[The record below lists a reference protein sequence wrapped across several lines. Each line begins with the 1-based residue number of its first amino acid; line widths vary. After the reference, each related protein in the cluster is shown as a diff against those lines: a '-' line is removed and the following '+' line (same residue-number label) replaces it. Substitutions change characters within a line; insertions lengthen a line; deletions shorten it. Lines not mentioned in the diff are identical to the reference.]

1 MTATTET
8 KQDRRPRGE
17 GSLYFDAKRDRWIA
31 VQIVGYNGR
40 GRPIKRKGSGKT
52 ESTALREM
60 RKRVREYEAGL
71 VPRAERLTVSQ
82 AVEDWLEFGQT
93 GEAARTHRD
102 NRDMYNNY
110 IKDHLGGRKL
120 KELRA
125 EEVDKWLASF
135 TASVGTSML
144 RHMHSVLNRSVRR
157 AAARGYVERNVVEF
171 CKVPKGRPGRRSKS
185 LTMEQARAV
194 LEHRS
199 AREHWMYPYIVLSL
213 VVGIRTE
220 EARALTWDR
229 VRLAADEQGGPPSVE
244 VWRSV
249 RESGDTKTQLS
260 RRTLALP
267 EIAVEALRGQ
277 RQWQTEKRDAA
288 GAKWQDT
295 GLVFTTGV
303 GTWLSADNARRDF
316 RKALRGVPGIDAAEW
331 TPRELRHSFVSLM
344 SSNAVPIEE
353 VSRLVG
359 HSNTMVTELVY
370 RHELRPVVQTG
381 AQAIDGMLDR
391 ERRESKKRVAEES

>member
-1 MTATTET
+1 M
-8 KQDRRPRGE
+8 
-17 GSLYFDAKRDRWIA
+17 
-31 VQIVGYNGR
+31 QIVGYNGR